1 MQINLIYIRKQEYG
15 MTQKEF
21 ANMVGMAVDTYSKKE
36 RGDYPFTSDEM
47 FDISEKLNI
56 PIGKIFSK
64 RKHQIGNKQ
73 KQEV

>member
-1 MQINLIYIRKQEYG
+1 MQINLIYIRKQKYR

-21 ANMVGMAVDTYSKKE
+21 AEMLGMSFDTYSKKE

-47 FDISEKLNI
+47 FDISEKLDM

-64 RKHQIGNKQ
+64 RTHQFGNKQ